1 MLNGMLMGKIQK
13 SNKKM
18 NNSNR
23 TKNHG
28 WDCNHGLNLQGCF
41 KSMLPVPQLQL
52 LGWKITEKEKPPI
65 VVAGS
70 PWSPWELTEDTV
82 TRSESATALKAT
94 CRWSYSARSR
104 SLGVV
109 LRWGSRWDLFSSQ
122 WMAPDLHC
130 SRWYGRILLYNWSA
144 SWWGLLSYTFII
156 TY

>member
-1 MLNGMLMGKIQK
+1 MYQK
-13 SNKKM
+13 PWLGLQPWLFQVNAPSATAAALGVAVPTPWSWVMWKM
-18 NNSNR
+18 
-23 TKNHG
+23 
-28 WDCNHGLNLQGCF
+28 
-41 KSMLPVPQLQL
+41 
-52 LGWKITEKEKPPI
+52 TEKLAEKPPI

-94 CRWSYSARSR
+94 CRWSNSARSR

-130 SRWYGRILLYNWSA
+130 SRWYGRILLYTWSA
-144 SWWGLLSYTFII
+144 SWWGLLSYTFFI